1 MTAFDEASTIDA
13 ASERRTGRG
22 LSLRDRLVPSMPPAS
37 LWNWAGPLLVTLF
50 GGFLRFYRLG
60 DPHAV
65 IFDET
70 YYVPD
75 AYSILRHGVE
85 LKHVSTVNELLLR
98 GDMNIFRGGGEYVA
112 HPPLGKVLMAGGD
125 WLFGLTPFGWRF
137 AVALIGTVSILMTA
151 RITRRMTRST
161 LLGCVAGL
169 LMALDGLELV
179 LSRTAILD
187 IFLMFCV
194 LAAFGMLLIDR
205 DVSRAQLA
213 DAVTDGVKLDGG
225 GPRLGIRWRRVLAG
239 VFLGCACAT
248 KWDGVWYIFAFGA
261 LATAWDLGA
270 RRATGHRAHMHGV
283 LRNDVKW
290 LPVSFGLVPIAIYL
304 ASWSGWFA
312 SSRGYDRDW
321 AALNGNHTPIWSA
334 LDSLYQYNKSMLSF
348 GLSVNSHQG
357 YVSEPWTW
365 LFITRPVSFFYATP
379 KTCGAA
385 SCAQEVLAIGTP
397 TIWWASIPAL
407 LFCLWWWISRRDWRA
422 GAVLLGVTGGWL
434 PWFWFA
440 WHDNRTEY
448 YYYAVVFL
456 PFLVMA
462 ITLCLGLI
470 IGQPGAAP
478 RRRVAGAVITGAY
491 LLLVLANFAYLYP
504 MLTAQAIP
512 YATWQQRIWFSSWI

>member
-1 MTAFDEASTIDA
+1 MTAFDEASPIAPSD
-13 ASERRTGRG
+13 RRTKPGISR
-22 LSLRDRLVPSMPPAS
+22 RARLVPTALPAS
-37 LWNWAGPLLVTLF
+37 RWNWAGPLLVTLF

-85 LKHVSTVNELLLR
+85 LKHVRSVNSLLMHGGTNVL
-98 GDMNIFRGGGEYVA
+98 RGGGEYVA

-125 WLFGLTPFGWRF
+125 WLIGLTPFGWRF
-137 AVALIGTVSILMTA
+137 AAAVIGTASILMTA
-151 RITRRMTRST
+151 RITRRMTTST
-161 LLGCVAGL
+161 LLGCVAGV

-187 IFLMFCV
+187 IFLMFWV

-205 DVSRAQLA
+205 DVSRMRA
-213 DAVTDGVKLDGG
+213 DVLTDRVNLDGG
-225 GPRLGIRWRRVLAG
+225 GLRLGIGWRRVLAG

-248 KWDGVWYIFAFGA
+248 KWDGVWFIFAFGA
-261 LATAWDLGA
+261 LATAWDLSA
-270 RRATGHRAHMHGV
+270 RRAARYRANMHGV
-283 LRNDVKW
+283 PGMGSDLKW
-290 LPVSFGLVPIAIYL
+290 LPVSFGVVPIATYL
-304 ASWSGWFA
+304 ASWSGWLA
-312 SSRGYDRDW
+312 SSQGYDRNW

-334 LDSLYQYNKSMLSF
+334 LDSLYQYNRSMLGF
-348 GLSVNSHQG
+348 GLSVSSQQG

-365 LFITRPVSFFYATP
+365 LILARPVSFFYATP
-379 KTCGAA
+379 KSCGAA

-397 TIWWASIPAL
+397 AIWWASIPAL
-407 LFCLWWWISRRDWRA
+407 LLCLWLWIGRRDWRA
-422 GAVLLGVTGGWL
+422 GTVLLGVTAGWL
-434 PWFWFA
+434 PWYWFA
-440 WHDNRTEY
+440 GHDHRTEY

-470 IGQPGAAP
+470 IGPAQATT
-478 RRRVAGAVITGAY
+478 RRRLAGAVIAGAY
-491 LLLVLANFAYLYP
+491 VLLVLANFAYLYP
-504 MLTAQAIP
+504 LFTAQSIP
-512 YATWQQRIWFSSWI
+512 YGSWLQRMWFSSWI